1 MSGSYPIT
9 TPVIFEVGAANAEID
24 FQATGANNKAKN
36 FVATTAGD
44 ILYRPVGVNNY
55 LERLPIGATNDV
67 LTVTGGLPV
76 WSSAISNLS
85 QGIFTATVTGFTT
98 AIPTSRTG
106 GANPGVWFP
115 LSGVTPRVTWSTA
128 APASNPD
135 GAFITAAGANYG
147 RFQVPSTGIYTLA
160 AQICFDSGIGV
171 NAGAGLPAA
180 PLPSGMAVRQAQI
193 YNATTATPLA
203 IVSTQVAG
211 STSNQTFVNMV
222 AENVSLTFGD
232 LIELRVRHDRAVAN
246 TVTIGDM
253 TITLPFQTYF
263 TGKRSR

>member
-9 TPVIFEVGAANAEID
+9 TPVLFEVGAANAEID

-36 FVATTAGD
+36 FVVTTAGD
-44 ILYRPVGVNNY
+44 ILYRPAGINNY
-55 LERLPIGATNDV
+55 LERLPIGATGDV
-67 LTVTGGLPV
+67 LAVTGGLPV
-76 WSSAISNLS
+76 WSNAISNLS
-85 QGIFTATVTGFTT
+85 QGIFTATVTGFTS
-98 AIPTSRTG
+98 AIPTSRDG
-106 GANPGVWFP
+106 GANPGTWFS
-115 LSGVTPRVTWSTA
+115 LSGVAPIVTWSTA

-135 GAFITAAGANYG
+135 GAFITAAGVNYG

-171 NAGAGLPAA
+171 NAGAGVTTPLPA
-180 PLPSGMAVRQAQI
+180 GMAVRQAQI

-203 IVSTQVAG
+203 VVSTQVAG
-211 STSNQTFVNMV
+211 SISNQTFVNMV
-222 AENVSLTFGD
+222 AENVNLTSGD
-232 LIELRVRHDRAVAN
+232 LIELRVRHDRSVAN